1 MVRVAIAPHEMKSR
15 SPWNSYADVHL
26 LPNAHGLWSRSVL
39 IEVSLIIAGAALI
52 GVIVAAAMNG

>member
-1 MVRVAIAPHEMKSR
+1 MP
-15 SPWNSYADVHL
+15 DVHL

-52 GVIVAAAMNG
+52 GAIVAAAMNG